1 MSGATVK
8 GVKHNDKT
16 PNQMHKGPIGLLELF
31 VKGVD
36 TVTGYDR
43 ETGTTRFG
51 IKKKK
56 EKKK

>member
-8 GVKHNDKT
+8 GVKHTSKA
-16 PNQMHKGPIGLLELF
+16 PQMHKGPIGLLELF

-36 TVTGYDR
+36 TITGYDR
-43 ETGTTRFG
+43 ETRTTRFG
-51 IKKKK
+51 IKKGK

>member
-8 GVKHNDKT
+8 GVKHNNKA

-36 TVTGYDR
+36 TITGYDR
-43 ETGTTRFG
+43 ESGTM
-51 IKKKK
+51 KKKK